1 MKANTSMKLPAISLL
16 LLIASVGCLAAE
28 PLQTKP
34 AASPAPSD
42 AFQVMMDRFADVQ
55 ILRYRVPGF
64 EDLSP
69 KQKELAY
76 YLYQAALSGR
86 DIFYDQ
92 NDRHNLLVRKTLET
106 ILTTFKGGKETED
119 YKKFITYA
127 KRFFFANG
135 IHHHYSNLKML
146 PEFSFDYF
154 KRLLGQSEA
163 SKLPLEGRS
172 VEELARL
179 LQPVLFDPK
188 IDAKLVD
195 LSAGIDNVK
204 ASSVNFYEGVTQ
216 KEVEDFYAKLT
227 KPGVKNEPSWGLNS
241 KVVKEQ
247 SEVREIVWKLGGMY
261 SPAIEKIVYWLEKAS
276 TVAENEAQRQ
286 TLQSLIRFYRTGDLA
301 EFDRYSILWVKDTES
316 RLDVVNGFIEVY
328 HDPMQKKGSFESVV
342 SMKDVE
348 ATKRIAAISKEAQ
361 WFENQS
367 PIMDRHKKKNVTG
380 ISAKVITVIAESG
393 DSAPTTPIGINL
405 PNAEWIREQHG
416 SKSVSLGNIVAA
428 YNYVRAKSPSIQEFG
443 FNQEVIDRVKT
454 HGALASDLHTD
465 MHEVIGH
472 ASGQIN
478 PGVGTTD
485 KTLKNYAGTLEEAR
499 ADLVALYYTLD
510 PKLVEIG
517 VMPSLEVGKA
527 EYDSYILNGL
537 LTQLYRIKPGENLEE
552 AHMRNRQLVAGWAY
566 EHGKAGQVI
575 EKVIREGKTY
585 FKINAYGKLRTL
597 FGQLLREIQRVKS
610 EGDFQAGKDLVETYG
625 VKVDQ
630 NLLSEV
636 HKRYEPL
643 NIAPYMGFIQPRLVP
658 VMEDGKIT
666 DVKVEYPADFLEQ
679 MLVYG
684 KEYGFLPIRN

>member
-1 MKANTSMKLPAISLL
+1 M
-16 LLIASVGCLAAE
+16 GCLAAE
-28 PLQTKP
+28 APQTKP
-34 AASPAPSD
+34 AASSAPSD

-55 ILRYRVPGF
+55 ILRYQVPGF
-64 EDLSP
+64 EDLST

-92 NDRHNLLVRKTLET
+92 NDKHNLLVRKTLET
-106 ILTTFKGGKETED
+106 ILTTFKGDKESGD

-135 IHHHYSNLKML
+135 IHHHYSNIKML

-154 KRLLGQSEA
+154 KQLLAQSEA
-163 SKLPLEGRS
+163 GKLPLPGRS

-179 LQPVLFDPK
+179 LQPILFDPK

-216 KEVEDFYAKLT
+216 KEVEDFYARLA

-247 SEVREIVWKLGGMY
+247 GEVREKVWKLGGMY
-261 SPAIEKIVYWLEKAS
+261 SPAIEKIVYWLEKAV
-276 TVAENEAQRQ
+276 TVAENDAQRQ

-367 PIMDRHKKKNVTG
+367 PIMEQHKKKNVTG
-380 ISAKVITVIAESG
+380 ISAKVISVIVESG

-416 SKSVSLGNIVAA
+416 SKSVSL
-428 YNYVRAKSPSIQEFG
+428 
-443 FNQEVIDRVKT
+443 
-454 HGALASDLHTD
+454 
-465 MHEVIGH
+465 
-472 ASGQIN
+472 
-478 PGVGTTD
+478 
-485 KTLKNYAGTLEEAR
+485 
-499 ADLVALYYTLD
+499 
-510 PKLVEIG
+510 
-517 VMPSLEVGKA
+517 
-527 EYDSYILNGL
+527 
-537 LTQLYRIKPGENLEE
+537 
-552 AHMRNRQLVAGWAY
+552 
-566 EHGKAGQVI
+566 
-575 EKVIREGKTY
+575 
-585 FKINAYGKLRTL
+585 
-597 FGQLLREIQRVKS
+597 
-610 EGDFQAGKDLVETYG
+610 
-625 VKVDQ
+625 
-630 NLLSEV
+630 
-636 HKRYEPL
+636 
-643 NIAPYMGFIQPRLVP
+643 
-658 VMEDGKIT
+658 
-666 DVKVEYPADFLEQ
+666 
-679 MLVYG
+679 
-684 KEYGFLPIRN
+684 